1 MDFVDGVVVI
11 VSVVHDDVVRG
22 VALYINDDVVDD
34 ANVDNV
40 GDGSVLLLLLM
51 LLILILL

>member
-22 VALYINDDVVDD
+22 VALYINDDVVK
-34 ANVDNV
+34 
-40 GDGSVLLLLLM
+40 
-51 LLILILL
+51 

>member
-1 MDFVDGVVVI
+1 MDGI
-11 VSVVHDDVVRG
+11 
-22 VALYINDDVVDD
+22 VVDD

-40 GDGSVLLLLLM
+40 GDGSVLLLLLL